1 MAEQE
6 DNPYPYIKKADLFIL
21 SSNFE
26 GLPNVLLEAIT
37 LNTFVISSNCPTGP
51 SEILDNGKGGLLFK
65 VGDYNE
71 LSKKII
77 FFINNKKINNKKL
90 LFAKK
95 RLERFDYYKNLFKYK
110 KILETI

>member
-1 MAEQE
+1 M
-6 DNPYPYIKKADLFIL
+6 
-21 SSNFE
+21 
-26 GLPNVLLEAIT
+26 EAIT

-51 SEILDNGKGGLLFK
+51 SEILDNGKGGFLFR
-65 VGDYNE
+65 GDYNE

-95 RLERFDYYKNLFKYK
+95 RDWKDLIII
-110 KILETI
+110 KIY